1 MSNIENFYRLNI
13 QNVYGSVYTD
23 TVVSDYNYGNTLMF
37 ASLVMSDTTTK
48 DFTKNIRKS
57 CNIYMPSIG
66 RYLNNIL
73 TSAVVLGG
81 LEPMNQFDDIY
92 NFIVDFRFYCN
103 DDIVIYT
110 GYTEEEI
117 KDYISKLKKFEN
129 IIIKFGRYIPNQE
142 KHYDKILGISLAS
155 DNQYAK
161 KIS

>member
-1 MSNIENFYRLNI
+1 MELRTLVDEDFIQYKKPSMFIGTCYCDWKCCKENNFDVSICQNNSLTKEPIKHIPNINI
-13 QNVYGSVYTD
+13 
-23 TVVSDYNYGNTLMF
+23 
-37 ASLVMSDTTTK
+37 
-48 DFTKNIRKS
+48 
-57 CNIYMPSIG
+57 IG

-73 TSAVVLGG
+73 TSAVILGG

-129 IIIKFGRYIPNQE
+129 IIIKFGRYIPNQ
-142 KHYDKILGISLAS
+142 KKNYDKILGISLAS

>member
-1 MSNIENFYRLNI
+1 MELRTLVDEDFIQYKKPSMFIGTCYCDWKCCKENNFDVSICQNNSLTKEPIKHIPNINI
-13 QNVYGSVYTD
+13 
-23 TVVSDYNYGNTLMF
+23 
-37 ASLVMSDTTTK
+37 
-48 DFTKNIRKS
+48 
-57 CNIYMPSIG
+57 IG

-73 TSAVVLGG
+73 TGAIILGG

-92 NFIVDFRFYCN
+92 NFIVDFRVYCN

>member
-1 MSNIENFYRLNI
+1 MELRTLVDEDFIQYKKPSMFIGTCYCDWKCCKENNFDVSICQNNSLTKEPIKHIPNINI
-13 QNVYGSVYTD
+13 
-23 TVVSDYNYGNTLMF
+23 
-37 ASLVMSDTTTK
+37 
-48 DFTKNIRKS
+48 
-57 CNIYMPSIG
+57 IG

-73 TSAVVLGG
+73 TSAVILGG
-81 LEPMNQFDDIY
+81 LEPMNKFDDIY

-129 IIIKFGRYIPNQE
+129 IIIKFGRYIPNQK

>member
-1 MSNIENFYRLNI
+1 MELRTLVDEDFIQYKKPSMFIGTCYCDWKCCKENNFDVSICQNNSLTKEPIKHIPNINI
-13 QNVYGSVYTD
+13 
-23 TVVSDYNYGNTLMF
+23 
-37 ASLVMSDTTTK
+37 
-48 DFTKNIRKS
+48 
-57 CNIYMPSIG
+57 IG

-73 TSAVVLGG
+73 TSAIILGG

-142 KHYDKILGISLAS
+142 KHYDKILGIYLAS

>member
-1 MSNIENFYRLNI
+1 MELRTLVDEDFIQYKKPSMFIGTCYCDWKCCKENNFDVSICQNNSLTKEPIKHIPNINI
-13 QNVYGSVYTD
+13 
-23 TVVSDYNYGNTLMF
+23 
-37 ASLVMSDTTTK
+37 
-48 DFTKNIRKS
+48 
-57 CNIYMPSIG
+57 IG

-73 TSAVVLGG
+73 TSAVILGG

-117 KDYISKLKKFEN
+117 KDYISKLKEFEN
-129 IIIKFGRYIPNQE
+129 IIIKFGRYIPNQK

>member
-1 MSNIENFYRLNI
+1 MKLRTLVDEDFIQYKKPSMFIGTCYCDWKCCKENNFDVSICQNNSLTKEPIKHIPNINI
-13 QNVYGSVYTD
+13 
-23 TVVSDYNYGNTLMF
+23 
-37 ASLVMSDTTTK
+37 
-48 DFTKNIRKS
+48 
-57 CNIYMPSIG
+57 IG

-73 TSAVVLGG
+73 TSAVILGG

-129 IIIKFGRYIPNQE
+129 IIIKFGRYIPNQK

>member
-1 MSNIENFYRLNI
+1 MELRTLVDEDFIQYKKPSMFIGTCYCDWKCCKENNFDVSICQNNSLTKESIKHIPNINI
-13 QNVYGSVYTD
+13 
-23 TVVSDYNYGNTLMF
+23 
-37 ASLVMSDTTTK
+37 
-48 DFTKNIRKS
+48 IE
-57 CNIYMPSIG
+57 

-73 TSAVVLGG
+73 TSAIILGG

-142 KHYDKILGISLAS
+142 KHYDKILGIFLAS

>member
-1 MSNIENFYRLNI
+1 MELRTLVDEDFIQYKKPSMFIGTCYCDWKCCKENNFDVSICQNNSLTKESIKHIPNINI
-13 QNVYGSVYTD
+13 
-23 TVVSDYNYGNTLMF
+23 
-37 ASLVMSDTTTK
+37 
-48 DFTKNIRKS
+48 
-57 CNIYMPSIG
+57 IG

-73 TSAVVLGG
+73 TSAVILGG

-117 KDYISKLKKFEN
+117 KDYISKLKEFEN
-129 IIIKFGRYIPNQE
+129 IIIKFGRYIPNRE

>member
-1 MSNIENFYRLNI
+1 MELRILVDEDFIQYKKPSMFIGTCYCDWKCCKENNFDVSICQNNSLTKEPIKHIPNINI
-13 QNVYGSVYTD
+13 
-23 TVVSDYNYGNTLMF
+23 
-37 ASLVMSDTTTK
+37 
-48 DFTKNIRKS
+48 
-57 CNIYMPSIG
+57 IG

-73 TSAVVLGG
+73 TSAVILGG

-110 GYTEEEI
+110 GYTEEEM

-142 KHYDKILGISLAS
+142 KHYDKILGIYLAS

>member
-1 MSNIENFYRLNI
+1 MELRTLVDEDFIQYKKPSMFIGTCYCDWKCCKENNFDVSICQNNSLTKEPIKHIPNINI
-13 QNVYGSVYTD
+13 
-23 TVVSDYNYGNTLMF
+23 
-37 ASLVMSDTTTK
+37 
-48 DFTKNIRKS
+48 
-57 CNIYMPSIG
+57 IG

-92 NFIVDFRFYCN
+92 NFIVDFRFYCY

-129 IIIKFGRYIPNQE
+129 IIIKFGRYIPNQK

>member
-1 MSNIENFYRLNI
+1 MELRTLVDEDFIQYKKPSMFIGTCYCDWKCCKENNFDVSICQNNSLTKESIKHIPNINI
-13 QNVYGSVYTD
+13 
-23 TVVSDYNYGNTLMF
+23 
-37 ASLVMSDTTTK
+37 
-48 DFTKNIRKS
+48 
-57 CNIYMPSIG
+57 IG

>member
-1 MSNIENFYRLNI
+1 MELRTLVDEDFIQYKKPSMFIGTCYCDWKCCKENNFDVSICQNNSLTKEPIKHIPNINI
-13 QNVYGSVYTD
+13 
-23 TVVSDYNYGNTLMF
+23 
-37 ASLVMSDTTTK
+37 
-48 DFTKNIRKS
+48 
-57 CNIYMPSIG
+57 IG

-73 TSAVVLGG
+73 TSAVILGG
-81 LEPMNQFDDIY
+81 LEPMNQFNDIY

>member
-1 MSNIENFYRLNI
+1 MELRTLVDEDFIQYKKPSMFIGTCYCDWKCCKENNFDVSICQNNSLTKEPIKHIPNINI
-13 QNVYGSVYTD
+13 
-23 TVVSDYNYGNTLMF
+23 
-37 ASLVMSDTTTK
+37 
-48 DFTKNIRKS
+48 
-57 CNIYMPSIG
+57 IG

-73 TSAVVLGG
+73 TSAVILGG

-142 KHYDKILGISLAS
+142 KHYDKILGIFLAS

>member
-1 MSNIENFYRLNI
+1 MELRTLVDEDFIQYKKPSMFIGTCYCDWKCCKENNFDVSICQNNSLTKEPIKHIPNINI
-13 QNVYGSVYTD
+13 
-23 TVVSDYNYGNTLMF
+23 
-37 ASLVMSDTTTK
+37 
-48 DFTKNIRKS
+48 
-57 CNIYMPSIG
+57 IG

-81 LEPMNQFDDIY
+81 LEPMNQFNDIY

-117 KDYISKLKKFEN
+117 KNYISKLKKFEN

>member
-1 MSNIENFYRLNI
+1 MELRTLVDEDFIQYKKPSMFIGTCYCDWKCCKENNFDVSICQNNSLTKEPIKHIPNINI
-13 QNVYGSVYTD
+13 V
-23 TVVSDYNYGNTLMF
+23 
-37 ASLVMSDTTTK
+37 
-48 DFTKNIRKS
+48 
-57 CNIYMPSIG
+57 G

-73 TSAVVLGG
+73 TSAIILGG

-129 IIIKFGRYIPNQE
+129 IIIKFGRYIPNQK

>member
-1 MSNIENFYRLNI
+1 MELRTLVDEDFIQYKKPSMFIGTCYCDWKCCKENNFDVSICQNNSLTKEPIKHIPNINI
-13 QNVYGSVYTD
+13 
-23 TVVSDYNYGNTLMF
+23 
-37 ASLVMSDTTTK
+37 
-48 DFTKNIRKS
+48 
-57 CNIYMPSIG
+57 IG

-73 TSAVVLGG
+73 TNAVILGG

-142 KHYDKILGISLAS
+142 KHYDKILGIFLAS

>member
-1 MSNIENFYRLNI
+1 MELRTLVDEDFIQYKKPSMFIGTCYCDWKCCKENNFDVSICQNNSLTKEPIKHIPNINI
-13 QNVYGSVYTD
+13 
-23 TVVSDYNYGNTLMF
+23 
-37 ASLVMSDTTTK
+37 
-48 DFTKNIRKS
+48 
-57 CNIYMPSIG
+57 IG

-142 KHYDKILGISLAS
+142 KHYDKILGIYLAS

>member
-1 MSNIENFYRLNI
+1 MELRTLVDEDFIQYKKPSMFIGTCYCDWKCCKENNFDVSICQNNSLTKEPIKHIPNINI
-13 QNVYGSVYTD
+13 
-23 TVVSDYNYGNTLMF
+23 
-37 ASLVMSDTTTK
+37 
-48 DFTKNIRKS
+48 IR
-57 CNIYMPSIG
+57 

-73 TSAVVLGG
+73 TSAIILGG
-81 LEPMNQFDDIY
+81 LEPINQFDDIY

-129 IIIKFGRYIPNQE
+129 IIIKFGRYIPNQK

>member
-1 MSNIENFYRLNI
+1 MELRTLVDEDFIQYKKPSMFIGTCYCDWKCCKENNFDVSICQNNSLTKEPIKHIPNINI
-13 QNVYGSVYTD
+13 
-23 TVVSDYNYGNTLMF
+23 
-37 ASLVMSDTTTK
+37 
-48 DFTKNIRKS
+48 IR
-57 CNIYMPSIG
+57 
-66 RYLNNIL
+66 RYINNIL
-73 TSAVVLGG
+73 TSAVILGG

-129 IIIKFGRYIPNQE
+129 IIIKFGRYIPNQK

>member
-1 MSNIENFYRLNI
+1 MELRTLVDEDFIQYKKPSMFIGTCYCDWKCCKENNFDVSICQNNSLTKESIKHIPNTNI
-13 QNVYGSVYTD
+13 
-23 TVVSDYNYGNTLMF
+23 
-37 ASLVMSDTTTK
+37 
-48 DFTKNIRKS
+48 IR
-57 CNIYMPSIG
+57 

-73 TSAVVLGG
+73 TSTVILGG

>member
-1 MSNIENFYRLNI
+1 MELRTLVDEDFIQYKKPSMFIGTCYCDWKCCKENNFDVSICQNNSLTKEPIKHIPNINI
-13 QNVYGSVYTD
+13 
-23 TVVSDYNYGNTLMF
+23 
-37 ASLVMSDTTTK
+37 
-48 DFTKNIRKS
+48 
-57 CNIYMPSIG
+57 IG

-73 TSAVVLGG
+73 TSAVILGG

-92 NFIVDFRFYCN
+92 NFIVDFRLYCN

-129 IIIKFGRYIPNQE
+129 IIIKFGRYIPNQK

>member
-1 MSNIENFYRLNI
+1 MELRTLVDEDFIQYKKPSMFIGTCYCDWKCCKENNFDVSICQNNSLTKEPIKHIPNINI
-13 QNVYGSVYTD
+13 
-23 TVVSDYNYGNTLMF
+23 
-37 ASLVMSDTTTK
+37 
-48 DFTKNIRKS
+48 
-57 CNIYMPSIG
+57 IG

-73 TSAVVLGG
+73 TSAVILGG
-81 LEPMNQFDDIY
+81 LEPMNQFNDIY

-117 KDYISKLKKFEN
+117 KNYISKLKKFEN

>member
-1 MSNIENFYRLNI
+1 MELRTLVDEDFIQYKKPSMFIGTCYCDWKCCKENNFDVSICQNNSLTKEPIKHIPNINI
-13 QNVYGSVYTD
+13 
-23 TVVSDYNYGNTLMF
+23 
-37 ASLVMSDTTTK
+37 
-48 DFTKNIRKS
+48 
-57 CNIYMPSIG
+57 IG

-73 TSAVVLGG
+73 TSAVILGG
-81 LEPMNQFDDIY
+81 LEPMNQFDDMY

-142 KHYDKILGISLAS
+142 KHYDKILGIYLAS

>member
-1 MSNIENFYRLNI
+1 MELRTLVDEDFIQYKKPSMFIGTCYCDWKCCKENNFDVSICQNNSLTIEPIKHTPNINI
-13 QNVYGSVYTD
+13 
-23 TVVSDYNYGNTLMF
+23 
-37 ASLVMSDTTTK
+37 
-48 DFTKNIRKS
+48 
-57 CNIYMPSIG
+57 IG

-73 TSAVVLGG
+73 TSAIILGG

>member
-1 MSNIENFYRLNI
+1 MELRTLVDEDFIQYKKPSMFIGTCYCDWKCCKENNFDVSICQNNSLTKESIKHIPNINI
-13 QNVYGSVYTD
+13 
-23 TVVSDYNYGNTLMF
+23 
-37 ASLVMSDTTTK
+37 
-48 DFTKNIRKS
+48 
-57 CNIYMPSIG
+57 IG

-73 TSAVVLGG
+73 TSAVILGG

-129 IIIKFGRYIPNQE
+129 IIIKFGRYIPNQK

>member
-1 MSNIENFYRLNI
+1 MELRTLVDEDFIQYKKPSMFIGTCYCDWKCCKENNFDVSICQNNSLTKEPIKHIPNINI
-13 QNVYGSVYTD
+13 
-23 TVVSDYNYGNTLMF
+23 
-37 ASLVMSDTTTK
+37 
-48 DFTKNIRKS
+48 
-57 CNIYMPSIG
+57 IG

>member
-1 MSNIENFYRLNI
+1 MELRTLVDEDFIQYKKPSMFIGTCYCDWKCCKENNFDVSICQNNSLTKEPIKHIPNINI
-13 QNVYGSVYTD
+13 
-23 TVVSDYNYGNTLMF
+23 
-37 ASLVMSDTTTK
+37 
-48 DFTKNIRKS
+48 
-57 CNIYMPSIG
+57 IG

-73 TSAVVLGG
+73 TNAVILGG

-142 KHYDKILGISLAS
+142 KHYDEVLGIYLAS

>member
-1 MSNIENFYRLNI
+1 MELRTLVDEDFIQYKKPSMFIGTCYCDWKCCKENNFDVSICQNNSLTKEPIKHIPNINI
-13 QNVYGSVYTD
+13 
-23 TVVSDYNYGNTLMF
+23 
-37 ASLVMSDTTTK
+37 
-48 DFTKNIRKS
+48 
-57 CNIYMPSIG
+57 IG

-73 TSAVVLGG
+73 TSAIILGG

-103 DDIVIYT
+103 DDIVVYT

-142 KHYDKILGISLAS
+142 KHYDKILGIYLAS

>member
-1 MSNIENFYRLNI
+1 MKLRTLVDEDFIQYKKPSMFIGTCYCDWKCCKENNFDVSICQNNSLTKEPIKHIPNINI
-13 QNVYGSVYTD
+13 
-23 TVVSDYNYGNTLMF
+23 
-37 ASLVMSDTTTK
+37 
-48 DFTKNIRKS
+48 
-57 CNIYMPSIG
+57 IG
-66 RYLNNIL
+66 RYLNTIL
-73 TSAVVLGG
+73 TSAVILGG

>member
-1 MSNIENFYRLNI
+1 MELRTLVDEDFIQYKKPSMFIGTCYCDWKCCKENNFDVSICQNNSLTKEPIKHIPNINI
-13 QNVYGSVYTD
+13 
-23 TVVSDYNYGNTLMF
+23 
-37 ASLVMSDTTTK
+37 
-48 DFTKNIRKS
+48 
-57 CNIYMPSIG
+57 IG

-73 TSAVVLGG
+73 TSAIILGG

>member
-1 MSNIENFYRLNI
+1 MELRTLVDEDFIQYKKPSMFIGTCYCDWKCCKENNFDVSICQNNSLTKEPIKHIPNINI
-13 QNVYGSVYTD
+13 
-23 TVVSDYNYGNTLMF
+23 
-37 ASLVMSDTTTK
+37 
-48 DFTKNIRKS
+48 
-57 CNIYMPSIG
+57 IG

-73 TSAVVLGG
+73 TSAVILGG

-129 IIIKFGRYIPNQE
+129 IIIKFGRYIPNRE

>member
-1 MSNIENFYRLNI
+1 MELRTLVDEDFIQYKKPSMFIGTCYCDWKCCKENNFDVSICQNNSLTKEPIKHIPNINI
-13 QNVYGSVYTD
+13 V
-23 TVVSDYNYGNTLMF
+23 
-37 ASLVMSDTTTK
+37 
-48 DFTKNIRKS
+48 
-57 CNIYMPSIG
+57 G

-129 IIIKFGRYIPNQE
+129 IIIKFGRYIPNQK

-155 DNQYAK
+155 DKQYAK

>member
-1 MSNIENFYRLNI
+1 MELRTLVDEDFIQYKKPSMFIGTCYCDWKCCKENNFDVSICQNNSLTKEPIKHIPNINI
-13 QNVYGSVYTD
+13 
-23 TVVSDYNYGNTLMF
+23 
-37 ASLVMSDTTTK
+37 
-48 DFTKNIRKS
+48 
-57 CNIYMPSIG
+57 IG

-129 IIIKFGRYIPNQE
+129 IIIKFGRYIPNQK

>member
-1 MSNIENFYRLNI
+1 
-13 QNVYGSVYTD
+13 
-23 TVVSDYNYGNTLMF
+23 
-37 ASLVMSDTTTK
+37 
-48 DFTKNIRKS
+48 
-57 CNIYMPSIG
+57 
-66 RYLNNIL
+66 
-73 TSAVVLGG
+73 
-81 LEPMNQFDDIY
+81 MNQFDDIY

-142 KHYDKILGISLAS
+142 KHYDKILGIYLAS

>member
-1 MSNIENFYRLNI
+1 MELRILVDEDFIQYKKPSMFIGTCYCDWKCCKENNFDVSICQNSSLTKEPIKHIPNMNI
-13 QNVYGSVYTD
+13 
-23 TVVSDYNYGNTLMF
+23 
-37 ASLVMSDTTTK
+37 
-48 DFTKNIRKS
+48 
-57 CNIYMPSIG
+57 IG

-142 KHYDKILGISLAS
+142 KHYDKILGIYLAS

>member
-1 MSNIENFYRLNI
+1 MELRTLVDEDFIQYKKPSMFIGTCYCDWKCCKENNFDVSICQNNSLTKEPIKHIPNINI
-13 QNVYGSVYTD
+13 
-23 TVVSDYNYGNTLMF
+23 
-37 ASLVMSDTTTK
+37 
-48 DFTKNIRKS
+48 
-57 CNIYMPSIG
+57 IG

-73 TSAVVLGG
+73 TSAVILGG

-129 IIIKFGRYIPNQE
+129 IIIKFGRYIPNQ
-142 KHYDKILGISLAS
+142 KNHYDKILGISLAS

>member
-1 MSNIENFYRLNI
+1 MELRTLVDEDFIQYKKPSMFIGTCYCDWKCCKENNFDVSICQNNSLTKEPIKHIPNTNI
-13 QNVYGSVYTD
+13 
-23 TVVSDYNYGNTLMF
+23 
-37 ASLVMSDTTTK
+37 
-48 DFTKNIRKS
+48 IR
-57 CNIYMPSIG
+57 

-73 TSAVVLGG
+73 TSAVILGG

-117 KDYISKLKKFEN
+117 KDYISKLKEFEN

>member
-1 MSNIENFYRLNI
+1 MELRTLVDEDFIQYKKPSMFIGTCYCDWKCCKENNFDISICQNNSLTKEPIKHIPNINI
-13 QNVYGSVYTD
+13 
-23 TVVSDYNYGNTLMF
+23 
-37 ASLVMSDTTTK
+37 
-48 DFTKNIRKS
+48 
-57 CNIYMPSIG
+57 IG

-73 TSAVVLGG
+73 TSAIILGG

>member
-1 MSNIENFYRLNI
+1 MELRTLVDEDFIQYKKPSMFIGTCYCDWKCCKENNFDVSICQNNSLTKEPIKHIPNINI
-13 QNVYGSVYTD
+13 V
-23 TVVSDYNYGNTLMF
+23 
-37 ASLVMSDTTTK
+37 
-48 DFTKNIRKS
+48 
-57 CNIYMPSIG
+57 G

-142 KHYDKILGISLAS
+142 KHYDKILGIYLAS

>member
-1 MSNIENFYRLNI
+1 MELRTLVDEDFIQYKKPSMFIGTCYCDWKCCKENNFDVSICQNNSLTKEPIKHISNINI
-13 QNVYGSVYTD
+13 
-23 TVVSDYNYGNTLMF
+23 
-37 ASLVMSDTTTK
+37 
-48 DFTKNIRKS
+48 
-57 CNIYMPSIG
+57 IG

-73 TSAVVLGG
+73 TSAVILGG

-142 KHYDKILGISLAS
+142 KHYDKILGIYLAS
-155 DNQYAK
+155 NNQYAK